1 MKKYS
6 VINIIFI
13 ISVLILSFK
22 SFGQNQITNEQLN
35 KTLDTL
41 SLKQAGLNNR
51 VQLNVSNIEMVD
63 LLNSIGLENNLNL
76 SVDPNLIQLVT
87 YNFYD
92 VPVKEVFSFLYRNY
106 NIEINFIGSIISFKN
121 KPKEKEV
128 QVKYIRKTPDV
139 SFNAENNFLTVDLR
153 NDTLEFV
160 AHEITKQS
168 GLNIVMDNQIKYNP
182 M

>member
-51 VQLNVSNIEMVD
+51 VQLNISNIEMVD

-76 SVDPNLIQLVT
+76 SVDPNLVQLVT

-92 VPVKEVFSFLYRNY
+92 VKVKEVFTFLYRNY
-106 NIEINFIGSIISFKN
+106 NLEISFIGSIISFKN
-121 KPKEKEV
+121 KPRVKEV
-128 QVKYIRKTPDV
+128 KPEYTAKVPTISYNPEN
-139 SFNAENNFLTVDLR
+139 SFLAVDLK
-153 NDTLEFV
+153 NDTLSYV
-160 AHEITKQS
+160 IREITRQS
-168 GLNIVMDNQIKYNP
+168 
-182 M
+182 